1 MMKFKKI
8 LLALVSLI
16 LAVILCGCSNKSYII
31 NSNIDDIEKKVN
43 NNESFILYIGSKEC
57 HNCTSFTPKLEK
69 VVKEP
74 TNPVLSPVTSQSL
87 PSRYSTKK

>member
-1 MMKFKKI
+1 MMKLKKI

-16 LAVILCGCSNKSYII
+16 LAVILCGCSSKSYII

-57 HNCTSFTPKLEK
+57 HN
-69 VVKEP
+69 
-74 TNPVLSPVTSQSL
+74 
-87 PSRYSTKK
+87 